1 MTVNGRKYFFGPKT
15 GVMQTGWL
23 TYQKAKYYL
32 TPSSASK
39 TYGAAITGWYR
50 TNDGTYYFNSDG
62 RMQTGW
68 LQQND
73 VKYYFDKTTGKMVT
87 GKRTID
93 GKLYDFG
100 TNGKIKVSLTGPW
113 SIKVQR
119 GTASNGYQCFVVVYR
134 GNTAV
139 KAFVCSTARAGCTTP
154 AGTFTIKDK
163 LYWHELMGPTWGQ
176 YCSHIT

>member
-1 MTVNGRKYFFGPKT
+1 MYYANTKGARQTGWVTVNGRKYFFGPKT

-50 TNDGTYYFNSDG
+50 TKDGTYYFNSDG

-73 VKYYFDKTTGKMVT
+73 VKYYFDKATGK
-87 GKRTID
+87 
-93 GKLYDFG
+93 
-100 TNGKIKVSLTGPW
+100 W
-113 SIKVQR
+113 
-119 GTASNGYQCFVVVYR
+119 
-134 GNTAV
+134 
-139 KAFVCSTARAGCTTP
+139 
-154 AGTFTIKDK
+154 
-163 LYWHELMGPTWGQ
+163 
-176 YCSHIT
+176 